1 MIIYKFKNYDKVMRQ
16 ADLNIN
22 QVIIENRDM
31 EDNLVKLN
39 KELNE
44 LLNQK

>member
-1 MIIYKFKNYDKVMRQ
+1 MRQ

-22 QVIIENRDM
+22 QVIIENRDI